1 MRNIYDIIAEQKAV
15 VDINMASYDL
25 NYTISH
31 ITNNDYYIQEG
42 VGESIGNLIKKV
54 IAFIKS
60 LLQKIKD
67 LIKGVINFFTG
78 NKDKVRKMNQE
89 IADANAGNFGGGG
102 SGGGGGEGGNEK
114 SVDDFTKNNKNET
127 EKLKKENEERR
138 AKMQKE
144 REEREKE
151 AELKQQK
158 REAERK
164 AKEQENEKRKQ
175 SELKKASD
183 IKFVIENSNTR
194 ITTTFFPP
202 LERKTDLA
210 NKFFKAMNATANELV
225 SKHIIDYDIL
235 VGTVIDRTFKGRG
248 GLSGTSGKDANL
260 EQRIRLEINEI
271 DKTEREFYVSTLAK
285 NIISYLEGGDEAIK
299 YLHGQ
304 EKVASDNL
312 NKLLRYLEQA
322 ERSGGLS
329 NGDEDIQQ
337 RVRMINAASSLIGQ
351 FVNIICRS
359 IATSNQKSL
368 QIAEK
373 AKNDYI
379 AAVKAKYNK
388 K

>member
-1 MRNIYDIIAEQKAV
+1 MRNIYDIIAEQKSV
-15 VDINMASYDL
+15 VDIDMASYDL

-31 ITNNDYYIQEG
+31 MANNDYYMQEG
-42 VGESIGNLIKKV
+42 LGESIGNLIKKV

-60 LLQKIKD
+60 LLQKIKE

-102 SGGGGGEGGNEK
+102 SGGGEGGNEK
-114 SVDDFTKNNKNET
+114 NVDDTINNLKNET
-127 EKLKKENEERR
+127 EKLRKENEERR
-138 AKMQKE
+138 AKRQKE
-144 REEREKE
+144 QEEREKE

-210 NKFFKAMNATANELV
+210 NKFFKAMNATASELV
-225 SKHIIDYDIL
+225 SKHIVDDDIL
-235 VGTVIDRTFKGRG
+235 VSTVIDRTFKGLG
-248 GLSGTSGKDANL
+248 GLSGTAGKDANL
-260 EQRIRLEINEI
+260 EQRIRLEINEN
-271 DKTEREFYVSTLAK
+271 DKTEREYYISTLAK

-299 YLHGQ
+299 YLQGQ